1 MLWRLLAHIYL
12 LTLKKA
18 LSLSLSHL
26 LAARL
31 GNAERYRDR
40 LAEGGRAV
48 RRNGR

>member
-1 MLWRLLAHIYL
+1 MLARICL

-18 LSLSLSHL
+18 LSLSLSPSHL

-31 GNAERYRDR
+31 GNAESYRDR